1 MRKMLWFMTLCMGW
15 VLVGCQHSALMT
27 MQQENRESEGRIVS
41 KERELRDLETERMI
55 LEEDKESLLDEL
67 DSRQM
72 SLDEVAT
79 RLDRLRKQNARLRA
93 DTDRERGKKADLD
106 ARIAQCQREIDALE
120 RNDQLS
126 TAEKARR
133 IEDLKDR
140 IRALLKIR

>member
-1 MRKMLWFMTLCMGW
+1 
-15 VLVGCQHSALMT
+15 
-27 MQQENRESEGRIVS
+27 
-41 KERELRDLETERMI
+41 MI